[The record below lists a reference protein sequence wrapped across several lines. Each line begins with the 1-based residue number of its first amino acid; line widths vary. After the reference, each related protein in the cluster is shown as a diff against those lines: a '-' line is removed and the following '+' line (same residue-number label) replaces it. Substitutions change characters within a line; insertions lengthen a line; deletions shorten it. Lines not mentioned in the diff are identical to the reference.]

1 MPRRCFQSWRLS
13 WWSSVGFG
21 WQMKSTV
28 KIRNMHHEKRLSKE
42 DTWRPADL
50 RKYVREDGS
59 SKDNRKM
66 DEGERRHRV
75 SKSTE
80 RHNRDPDSRL
90 EREKHRERRDVDQ
103 IDRYAERHKDVSQ
116 DRRKETDRDRG
127 GDNRERRHESEVGDN
142 RHGHKRGDHRDH
154 RRQTEERHERE
165 RHRDREKDRVRDRG
179 HEGDQSR
186 RREERE
192 REKRREERDKERR
205 SERRKHEERDE
216 VGQDRSEKHKKHRDR
231 ERNIDEYE
239 MKRSERERRHKEEK
253 EKRRHSER
261 REKEVHKE
269 ERRKDREEQERTSID
284 RRHRRSSQV
293 EDKEKRGDKYKE
305 YIETKVSSEVRSHRS
320 HRELSEF
327 DKHKERREREVE
339 EEGKNSSKK
348 SSSQMKRET
357 EPSKTELANEE
368 DLTAREYE
376 DDFEDY
382 EEDFEEVDE
391 SESEEEKE
399 RGLEEETT
407 QPMAEISEEIQ
418 VIQRAMDEEN
428 QQVRRSTSTH
438 RSNEEHEERQ
448 QLSGSATDSKHKSS
462 QHGKFIDFVAAKQR
476 EINKMAV
483 SKQKKRS
490 TELLRLIDLDFSR
503 TFSHLD
509 LPPVNEY
516 DMYIRSF
523 GSANTRQAYVQCN
536 EDNAERDIQ
545 TEEIEV
551 SEKWTQHPPEH
562 SGACGDPNLRSED
575 KTQTEVKFDT
585 QSLTI
590 FLRSAAQ
597 VAVVLLE
604 EDQAEKKS
612 LKKQA
617 SQTDLLSFSDGGL
630 HLNTQLP
637 FLHGRHISLIHFSKD
652 QRHMMVSVHKP
663 GSEHSTSHLDSC
675 TIMCIWNIWE
685 PSRPQKILVY
695 ESEVQCCCFSPG
707 KASLVFAGTSVGSV
721 ALWDLREHAGHHH
734 RLKIGEEEW
743 TIRQPTFC
751 TDAVMANAAH
761 FSCVTSLEI
770 VPSTAAGVRRP
781 EVPLLT
787 SEEESAGLSLQLAS
801 LDESGVLNFW
811 VVVQLSVSN
820 EAGSQ
825 TDLGLRP
832 GGKVKLLHSSSRQT
846 AGRASTRDVG
856 GTGAT
861 SCLQLKFH
869 PTDANHFF
877 IGTNMG
883 LVTHRTMHG
892 VKASPRSFTFMDL
905 DVRPVDV
912 SAIDFSPFRPDMFLV
927 GCGDGSIRL
936 HTVGQEQPLSEWKSS
951 TSGEALVALQWNQTK
966 STVFC
971 VLDAAS
977 NIYIWDL
984 LQSKA
989 EPVITERISADR
1001 VTAMCVFGDSA
1012 QQNPYSGVALAH
1024 ESGKIELHH
1033 FTRTFTSPSEE
1044 ETLDRIMKETL

>member
-1 MPRRCFQSWRLS
+1 MPKGCLQSWRLS
-13 WWSSVGFG
+13 WSVGFG
-21 WQMKSTV
+21 RLIKSTI
-28 KIRNMHHEKRLSKE
+28 KIRNMHNDKRLSKE

-50 RKYVREDGS
+50 RKYVREDGN
-59 SKDNRKM
+59 SKERKT
-66 DEGERRHRV
+66 DEGERRHRG

-80 RHNRDPDSRL
+80 RHKHDPDLRL
-90 EREKHRERRDVDQ
+90 EREKHRERREVDH
-103 IDRYAERHKDVSQ
+103 IDRYTERHKDVSQ
-116 DRRKETDRDRG
+116 DRRKEKERDRR
-127 GDNRERRHESEVGDN
+127 GDNRERRHEAEVGDN
-142 RHGHKRGDHRDH
+142 RDGHERRDNRDH
-154 RRQTEERHERE
+154 RRQKEERHERE
-165 RHRDREKDRVRDRG
+165 RHREREKDRVKDRG
-179 HEGDQSR
+179 YEGDQSR

-192 REKRREERDKERR
+192 REKRREERDKEHR

-216 VGQDRSEKHKKHRDR
+216 VGHDRSEKHKKSRDR
-231 ERNIDEYE
+231 ERNKEEYDV
-239 MKRSERERRHKEEK
+239 KRSERERRHKEEK

-269 ERRKDREEQERTSID
+269 EHRKHKEEQERTSID
-284 RRHRRSSQV
+284 RRHHGSV
-293 EDKEKRGDKYKE
+293 IMEDKEKRGDKYKE
-305 YIETKVSSEVRSHRS
+305 YIETKVSSEVKSHRS
-320 HRELSEF
+320 NREPSDS
-327 DKHKERREREVE
+327 DKHKERRERDVE
-339 EEGKNSSKK
+339 EVGKNGSKK
-348 SSSQMKRET
+348 SSSQKKHEA
-357 EPSKTELANEE
+357 EPLKTEIANEE
-368 DLTAREYE
+368 DATAQEYE

-399 RGLEEETT
+399 RRMEEETRP
-407 QPMAEISEEIQ
+407 PMAEMSEEIQ
-418 VIQRAMDEEN
+418 VIRRAMDEEN
-428 QQVRRSTSTH
+428 QQVRRSNSAQ
-438 RSNEEHEERQ
+438 RSNQEHEETQ
-448 QLSGSATDSKHKSS
+448 QLSGSATDFKHKSS
-462 QHGKFIDFVAAKQR
+462 QHGKFIDFGAAKRR
-476 EINKMAV
+476 EINKMAA

-490 TELLRLIDLDFSR
+490 AELLRLIDLDFSR
-503 TFSHLD
+503 TFSNLD

-545 TEEIEV
+545 TEEIQV
-551 SEKWTQHPPEH
+551 SEKWTQHPPER

-575 KTQTEVKFDT
+575 KTLTEVKFDT
-585 QSLTI
+585 QSLTT

-604 EDQAEKKS
+604 EEQAERKS
-612 LKKQA
+612 LKKQDTRA
-617 SQTDLLSFSDGGL
+617 DLLSFSDGGS

-637 FLHGRHISLIHFSKD
+637 FLHGRHISLVHFSKD
-652 QRHMMVSVHKP
+652 QRHIMVSVHKP
-663 GSEHSTSHLDSC
+663 ASEHSTSRLDSC
-675 TIMCIWNIWE
+675 SIMCIWNIWE

-707 KASLVFAGTSVGSV
+707 KANLVFAGTSVGSV
-721 ALWDLREHAGHHH
+721 ALWDLREHAGYHH
-734 RLKIGEEEW
+734 RLKIGEDEW
-743 TIRQPTFC
+743 TFRQPTFC

-770 VPSTAAGVRRP
+770 VPSSAAGVRRP

-801 LDESGVLNFW
+801 LDESGVLHFW
-811 VVVQLSVSN
+811 VVVQLSVTN

-861 SCLQLKFH
+861 SFLQLKFL

-877 IGTNMG
+877 IGTNTG
-883 LVTHRTMHG
+883 LVTHRTVHG
-892 VKASPRSFTFMDL
+892 IKASPRSFTFMDL
-905 DVRPVDV
+905 HVRPVDV
-912 SAIDFSPFRPDMFLV
+912 SAIDFSPFRPDLFLV

-936 HTVGQEQPLSEWKSS
+936 HTVGREQPLCEWKSG

-977 NIYIWDL
+977 NLYVWDL
-984 LQSKA
+984 LQSEA
-989 EPVITERISADR
+989 EPVITERISTDR
-1001 VTAMCVFGDSA
+1001 VTAMSVFGDSA
-1012 QQNPYSGVALAH
+1012 QQNPYSGIALAH
-1024 ESGKIELHH
+1024 ESGKMELHY

-1044 ETLDRIMKETL
+1044 DTLDRLMKESL